1 MMQNSESKT
10 IFLCGCGGGYDIYGS
25 IPHYFKLKSSGNHD
39 ITLINYSFTERS
51 LLSEFG
57 QQLTTVLF
65 RVDPKDVSLLT
76 DDIYFPEQRLANEL
90 QISIYAIICNYDQ
103 TTIELII
110 EAYQYLIQ
118 GRIIDEIILI
128 DCGSDVLLTGNEQ
141 GLGKDLF
148 KRRFLIQ

>member
-1 MMQNSESKT
+1 MENTESKT

-25 IPHYFKLKSSGNHD
+25 IPHYFKLKSSSNVE
-39 ITLINYSFTERS
+39 ITLINYSFTERT
-51 LLSEFG
+51 LLSRFG
-57 QQLTTVLF
+57 QQLTTLLF

-90 QISIYAIICNYDQ
+90 QIPIYAIICNYNQ

-110 EAYQYLIQ
+110 QAYKYLIQ
-118 GRIIDEIILI
+118 DQIIDELILI

-141 GLGKDLF
+141 GLGKHFINRKYFD
-148 KRRFLIQ
+148 K